1 MLSKLSSASPIVQK
15 GQNIV
20 QNLAKKGHTAASG
33 VANAVGSK
41 INNSKAA
48 HKILDGF
55 IDAHG
60 FNNRFAV
67 IMGLMAG
74 VVIIPRVHTA
84 ATRNP
89 NDKEATKDEI
99 TEILFRDLTTCTII
113 LFALKIINSIF
124 AGGVGKITKLPMTN
138 KPREKVFET
147 TAHGLNKVKDMA
159 IEFMDAPLSKL
170 KKEGKNI
177 LDILH
182 PTGGKIALTDDE
194 FIKRYS
200 GKSTPEEIKK
210 VLDGI
215 DAQRGNSDTV
225 LKNNVIKDLLKQLQ
239 DKLAQTKT
247 EVNMGT
253 AKPKDIKEL
262 ESRIKILEDM
272 SKESNLTS
280 YFDNNGEK
288 LDKSVKGLFIEYFN
302 NPDNSLVKTGR
313 RLNGALRTFAL
324 AIEAG
329 FLGFGLPALNQIRLE
344 KKYLSENPTKTKK
357 TKELNK
363 IESNTDKT
371 ADDVKI
377 TPTQKES
384 QLFKKF
390 VK

>member
-1 MLSKLSSASPIVQK
+1 MISKISGSTPIFEK
-15 GQNIV
+15 GRNIA
-20 QNLAKKGHTAASG
+20 QAAAKKGAVVASNAA
-33 VANAVGSK
+33 NYIGSK
-41 INNSKAA
+41 VGKSKSAN
-48 HKILDGF
+48 KILGF
-55 IDAHG
+55 IDPNG
-60 FNNRFAV
+60 FNNTFGV

-74 VVIIPRVHTA
+74 VVIVPRVHTA

-138 KPREKVFET
+138 KPREKVFEAT
-147 TAHGLNKVKDMA
+147 SRGLNKVKDMA

-177 LDILH
+177 LDVLH
-182 PTGGKIALTDDE
+182 PTGGKRALSDAE
-194 FIKRYS
+194 FISKYS
-200 GKSTPEEIKK
+200 GMDTCDKIKK
-210 VLDGI
+210 MLNQI
-215 DAQRGNSDTV
+215 DSQKGDSDTI
-225 LKNNVIKDLLKQLQ
+225 LKKNVIKDLLKQLQ
-239 DKLAQTKT
+239 DKLAKTKT
-247 EVNMGT
+247 EINMGT
-253 AKPKDIKEL
+253 AKPKDVKEL

-272 SKESNLTS
+272 SKESNLSS

-329 FLGFGLPALNQIRLE
+329 FLGFGLPALNQMRLE

-371 ADDVKI
+371 VNDVKI
-377 TPTQKES
+377 TTTKKES